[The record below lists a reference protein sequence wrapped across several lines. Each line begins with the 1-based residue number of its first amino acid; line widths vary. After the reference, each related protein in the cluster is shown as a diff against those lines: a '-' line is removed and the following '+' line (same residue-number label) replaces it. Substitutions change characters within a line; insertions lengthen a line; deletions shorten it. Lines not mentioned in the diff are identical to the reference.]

1 MKHWDKRP
9 VEVRNLFN
17 PAFCGLLLYRAINA
31 FQDVDARGMPFSMSL
46 LILPLVLQRHSRELI
61 QRGNRNYL
69 LRVMADHPELQV
81 GFAQRCTEMLPFTFE
96 ALGVLHNMATLSV
109 AEDGRI
115 VVQPDGVRKTVSGT
129 DETKGAQ
136 RVAIFIGKEFA
147 SIGHSSTIYTSMG
160 IRP

>member
-1 MKHWDKRP
+1 MKYWDKRP

-17 PAFCGLLLYRAINA
+17 PAFCGLLLYRAVA
-31 FQDVDARGMPFSMSL
+31 GFLSLDARGMPFSMSL
-46 LILPLVLQRHSRELI
+46 LILPLTLQRHSREVI

-96 ALGVLHNMATLSV
+96 ALGVLHSVGTLNISD
-109 AEDGRI
+109 DGRLI
-115 VVQPDGVRKTVSGT
+115 VVPDGVRKTVSGT
-129 DETKGAQ
+129 DESKTAQ
-136 RVAIFIGKEFA
+136 RVANFIGKEFA
-147 SIGHSSTIYTSMG
+147 SIGHSTTIYTTMG